1 MKENKIKIKT
11 PNLEE
16 QNVTGNLTAV
26 FTTSKATTRM
36 TDILHIHFS
45 DKKKRGSYS
54 SSGLTLYI
62 YIYIYCT
69 TLKFIIVTPIFKFMR

>member
-36 TDILHIHFS
+36 TDIFQTR
-45 DKKKRGSYS
+45 KNEV
-54 SSGLTLYI
+54 LTLQ
-62 YIYIYCT
+62 
-69 TLKFIIVTPIFKFMR
+69 VD